1 MKKETPPIGKQGRR
15 SYDDEFK
22 ASTLRL
28 IAGGRS
34 VADVARS
41 LGINENL
48 VYKWKSAAEAN
59 EATSGSDEEKESMR
73 RYIKQLEMEREI
85 LKKALSI
92 FSRTT

>member
-1 MKKETPPIGKQGRR
+1 MKKDTASIGKQGRR

-48 VYKWKSAAEAN
+48 VYKWKSAAESNRAASN
-59 EATSGSDEEKESMR
+59 ADEELEGMR
-73 RYIKQLEMEREI
+73 RYIRQLEMEREI

-92 FSRTT
+92 FSRPI